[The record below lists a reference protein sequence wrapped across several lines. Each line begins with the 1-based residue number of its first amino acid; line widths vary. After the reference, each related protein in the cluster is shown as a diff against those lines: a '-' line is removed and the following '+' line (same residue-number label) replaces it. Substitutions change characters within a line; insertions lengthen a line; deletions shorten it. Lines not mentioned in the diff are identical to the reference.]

1 MPKWWPF
8 KVSPDTQAKN
18 EYQAEQAAFRAQ
30 ESALMQELAT
40 QTAQGVSRQ
49 AILKA
54 WQAQMAAL
62 ESSPEQSAETKGK
75 LRAYDLVAGDLRA
88 ELGRNLNAGRALEMA
103 GQVDE
108 AIKYYETAVGDQ
120 MATRFPYEHLRLIYR
135 QRNQL
140 PDALRIC
147 QAALQNPFLTPQDH
161 AHFQTWAQ
169 RYSHQLSQ
177 TS

>member
-8 KVSPDTQAKN
+8 KGSPSTQVKN
-18 EYQAEQAAFRAQ
+18 EYQAEQSAFRAQ
-30 ESALMQELAT
+30 ENALVKELVA

-49 AILKA
+49 AILKG
-54 WQAQMAAL
+54 WQVQMAAL
-62 ESSPEQSAETKGK
+62 EASPEQSAEVKGK
-75 LRAYDLVAGDLRA
+75 LRAYDLIAGDLRA

-120 MATRFPYEHLRLIYR
+120 MATRFPFEHLRLIYR
-135 QRNQL
+135 QRNQMQ
-140 PDALRIC
+140 DALRIC

-169 RYSHQLSQ
+169 RYSNQLSQ
-177 TS
+177 TP